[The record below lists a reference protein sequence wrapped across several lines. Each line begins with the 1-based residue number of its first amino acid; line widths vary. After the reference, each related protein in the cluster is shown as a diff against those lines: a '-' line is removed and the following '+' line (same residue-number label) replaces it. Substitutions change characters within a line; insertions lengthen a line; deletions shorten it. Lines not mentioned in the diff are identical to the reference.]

1 MVAAVSSK
9 FPIINGVVDQES
21 IIRVESLNIS
31 HAAKLLVNDRGDFSS
46 MPRMFSVY
54 ILINYKHWKVFI
66 TVKNRFLLFS
76 GTFCYQQNLKGLIFG
91 SIRLFTNPLLM
102 KLDYLS

>member
-31 HAAKLLVNDRGDFSS
+31 HAAKLLVNDRGIF
-46 MPRMFSVY
+46 PLCQECFQ
-54 ILINYKHWKVFI
+54 FI
-66 TVKNRFLLFS
+66 F
-76 GTFCYQQNLKGLIFG
+76 
-91 SIRLFTNPLLM
+91 
-102 KLDYLS
+102 